1 MLWHGSGCHFGSF
14 DSFACLFFFS
24 FRRIRSGYFGS
35 AAVLRGRDC
44 TVSFYRIRARCRLQ
58 SKLEPDRELRGRLA
72 ELKGSLCSDML
83 IFCNFQKIG
92 AKDSCIFWQFDAFSA
107 DYSGRSRKMQKNGEI
122 RAKIGVDTA
131 DILIL

>member
-1 MLWHGSGCHFGSF
+1 MLDVFEEKDEHKQCRYLGSRQQGMLWHGSGCHFGSF

-24 FRRIRSGYFGS
+24 FRRIRSGYSGS

-72 ELKGSLCSDML
+72 ELEGSLCS
-83 IFCNFQKIG
+83 
-92 AKDSCIFWQFDAFSA
+92 
-107 DYSGRSRKMQKNGEI
+107 
-122 RAKIGVDTA
+122 AKIMLK
-131 DILIL
+131 IL